1 LLFKEKLEEIAEAKD
16 LKNIKP
22 VITIDEQIT
31 YENMN
36 KKTIE
41 DLKLLEPFG
50 EGNRNPIFIYRNL
63 KIESIRSLSEGK
75 HLKLT
80 LKDGSNSINCIAFG
94 MGNLSE
100 EYQID
105 DKIDIV
111 GN

>member
-1 LLFKEKLEEIAEAKD
+1 
-16 LKNIKP
+16 
-22 VITIDEQIT
+22 
-31 YENMN
+31 MN

-41 DLKLLEPFG
+41 DLKMLEPFG
-50 EGNRNPIFIYRNL
+50 EGNRNPIFMYKNL

-80 LKDGSNSINCIAFG
+80 LKDGSNSISGIAFG

-111 GN
+111 GNLEINVYNNIETIQMNIKDIMKSYK